1 MIDIKPAVGCA
12 WLRPNVLQIV
22 EISQLRGP
30 LHGIVARNVVERATD
45 SDVLDLESAL
55 DQMNNAFVQWNV
67 DNYLR

>member
-1 MIDIKPAVGCA
+1 MASPKCGLNCRD
-12 WLRPNVLQIV
+12 L
-22 EISQLRGP
+22 QLRGH
-30 LHGIVARNVVERATD
+30 LHGIVARNVVEKSTD